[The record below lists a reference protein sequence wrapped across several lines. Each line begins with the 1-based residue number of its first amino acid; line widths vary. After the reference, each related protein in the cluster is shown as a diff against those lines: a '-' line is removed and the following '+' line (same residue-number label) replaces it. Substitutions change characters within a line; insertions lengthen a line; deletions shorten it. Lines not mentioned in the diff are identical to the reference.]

1 MIHARRLTSSLSLWL
16 ALASPLLAEEWTR
29 FRGPNGTGIS
39 EATTVPAAFTESDY
53 NWKATLPGGGHSA
66 PVIWKDKI
74 FLASAEDETAERHA
88 LCLSTQDGSIVWK
101 KSYKSAHH
109 KRHNFNS
116 FASAT
121 PTVDEQHVY
130 FVWST
135 PEEYSLRALD
145 HTGNEVW
152 KRDLGPFVSQHSCGT
167 SPIVFE
173 DLLILGNEQDG
184 EKQAVKTDGKP
195 AAGKSFLIAVD
206 RKTGSTRWTVDRQS
220 DVVPYSTPCI
230 YQPEGGSPQLIFNAS
245 AHGITSIDPQTG
257 KINWEV
263 AGLFDKRSCSSPIL
277 ADGLLIGSCGS
288 GGGGNYLVAIH
299 PGGTGKPNAGQLAYK
314 IDKSAPYVPTPI
326 AKNGL
331 LFLWADGGV
340 VSCVRTAT
348 GEPLWTNRV
357 GGTYF
362 GSPIC
367 VQDRIYNI
375 AADGT
380 LVVVAADEKFNLLA
394 KNSLGE
400 FSHSTP
406 AVANGTL
413 YLRTFSHLISVGGK
427 KG

>member
-1 MIHARRLTSSLSLWL
+1 MLHSCRLLAIALAFATSS
-16 ALASPLLAEEWTR
+16 AAAEEWTR

-39 EATTVPAAFTESDY
+39 EATTVPTSFTESDY
-53 NWKATLPGGGHSA
+53 NWKVRLPGGGHSA
-66 PVIWKDKI
+66 PVIWQDKI
-74 FLASAEDETAERHA
+74 FLASAEDETADRHA
-88 LCLSTQDGSIVWK
+88 LCLSTRDGSIVWQK
-101 KSYKSAHH
+101 TYKSSRHQ
-109 KRHNFNS
+109 RHNFNS

-121 PTVDEQHVY
+121 PAVDELHAY

-135 PEEYSLRALD
+135 PEEYTLLALD
-145 HTGNEVW
+145 HAGNEAW

-173 DLLILGNEQDG
+173 DLLILGNDQDG
-184 EKQAVKTDGKP
+184 EGQAKKDGKP
-195 AAGKSFLIAVD
+195 AGGKSFLIAVD
-206 RKTGSTRWTVDRQS
+206 RKTGSTRWTVDRDS
-220 DVVPYSTPCI
+220 DVVAYSTPCI
-230 YQPEGGSPQLIFNAS
+230 YQPEGSPPQVIFNSS
-245 AHGITSIDPQTG
+245 AHGITSINPKSG

-263 AGLFDKRSCSSPIL
+263 GGLFDKRSCSSPIL

-299 PGGTGKPNAGQLAYK
+299 PGGTDKPKAGQLAYR
-314 IDKSAPYVPTPI
+314 IDKAAPYVPTPI
-326 AKNGL
+326 ARNGL

-340 VSCVRTAT
+340 VSCVRAGT
-348 GEPLWTNRV
+348 GETLWSNRV
-357 GGTYF
+357 GGNYF

-380 LVVVAADEKFNLLA
+380 LVVVAAADTFNLLA

-400 FSHSTP
+400 LSHSTP
-406 AVANGTL
+406 AVANGTM

-427 KG
+427 KSAE